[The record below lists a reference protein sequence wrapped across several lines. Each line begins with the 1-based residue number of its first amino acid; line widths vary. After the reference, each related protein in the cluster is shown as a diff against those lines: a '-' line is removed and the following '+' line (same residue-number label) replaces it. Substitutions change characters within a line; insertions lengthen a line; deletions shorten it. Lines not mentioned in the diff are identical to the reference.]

1 MNSNSIYLSVL
12 KVADRYSV
20 SRATVWRWAK
30 QNNLP
35 KPVKL
40 NGSTRWKL
48 SDLVAF
54 ESEQEG
60 RQL

>member
-1 MNSNSIYLSVL
+1 MENNCIYLSVL

-54 ESEQEG
+54 ELEQEG